1 MPFSITQGSLLLRAW
16 EEADAERLAQAI
28 GENIDHLRPFMPWI
42 AQEPMSADAR
52 RTLIAKWA
60 SDAAGGGD
68 EVCGVFL
75 DGLIAGGS
83 GLHHRLGP
91 GGLEIGYWV
100 HKNYVRRGI
109 ATTAAR
115 LLTDSAFARPGI
127 DRVEIHHDVA
137 NVASSGVPMA
147 LGYTLIGTEPRP
159 AQAPAETGVHC
170 IWRITRAEWAASGP

>member
-75 DGLIAGGS
+75 DGLIVGGS

-115 LLTDSAFARPGI
+115 LLTDSAFARPGV
-127 DRVEIHHDVA
+127 DRVGIHHDVA

>member
-1 MPFSITQGSLLLRAW
+1 MPFLMAQGSLLLRAW
-16 EEADAERLAQAI
+16 QEEDAEQLAQTI

-60 SDAAGGGD
+60 SDAASGGD
-68 EVCGVFL
+68 DVCGLFL
-75 DGLIAGGS
+75 DETIVGGS

-115 LLTDSAFARPGI
+115 LLTDSAFARPDI

-137 NVASSGVPMA
+137 NVASSGVPKA

-159 AQAPAETGVHC
+159 VQAPAETGVHC
-170 IWRITRAEWAASGP
+170 IWRVTRAEWSASGP

>member
-16 EEADAERLAQAI
+16 EEADAEQLAQAI

-115 LLTDSAFARPGI
+115 LLTDSAFARPGV

-137 NVASSGVPMA
+137 NVASSGVPTA
-147 LGYTLIGTEPRP
+147 LGYTLIGTEARP

>member
-1 MPFSITQGSLLLRAW
+1 MPIQIAQGSLLLRAW
-16 EEADAERLAQAI
+16 EETDAEQLAQAI
-28 GENIDHLRPFMPWI
+28 GENHDHLRPFMPWI
-42 AQEPMSADAR
+42 AHEPMSADAR
-52 RTLIAKWA
+52 RTLIAQWA
-60 SDAAGGGD
+60 SDAASGAD

-75 DGLIAGGS
+75 DGVIVGGS
-83 GLHHRLGP
+83 GLHRRLGP

-115 LLTDSAFARPGI
+115 LLTDSAFAQPSI

-137 NVASSGVPMA
+137 NIASSGVPRV

-159 AQAPAETGVHC
+159 IQAPAETGVHC
-170 IWRITRAEWAASGP
+170 IWRVTRAEWTVGGP